1 MCQWRWRLLK
11 KQQLEMAGFE
21 QTQEIIILKRM
32 RIMFVMISMICVSC
46 SIVILD
52 RLNTFIKNYNY
63 FKSKV
68 NNILSIIYKND
79 LITCCC
85 FKCTEMLFS
94 HWFIWRWRLLNK
106 HYRFRKMEME
116 VFVKIPDCWYSCI

>member
-21 QTQEIIILKRM
+21 QTKKNYNSKMNENNVL
-32 RIMFVMISMICVSC
+32 MISMICLSC

-52 RLNTFIKNYNY
+52 MLNTFIKNYNY
-63 FKSKV
+63 FKAKM

-79 LITCCC
+79 LIT
-85 FKCTEMLFS
+85 
-94 HWFIWRWRLLNK
+94 
-106 HYRFRKMEME
+106 
-116 VFVKIPDCWYSCI
+116 